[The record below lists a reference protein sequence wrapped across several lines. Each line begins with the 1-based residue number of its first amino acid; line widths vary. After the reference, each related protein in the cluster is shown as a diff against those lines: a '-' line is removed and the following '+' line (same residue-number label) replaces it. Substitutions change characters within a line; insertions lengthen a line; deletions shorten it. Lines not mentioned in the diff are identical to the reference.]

1 MAAMGTCEAVSA
13 AAAEAANDGE
23 GGGTLAGVEAFVG
36 VRLRNEAF
44 LLAAGRRGGA
54 LPAVAVAAAAEEE
67 EEEEAGGSCAPPSP
81 CEKKRMRLRT

>member
-1 MAAMGTCEAVSA
+1 MGTCEAVTA

-67 EEEEAGGSCAPPSP
+67 EEEEEEEAGGSCAPPSP
-81 CEKKRMRLRT
+81 CEKRRMRLRT

>member
-1 MAAMGTCEAVSA
+1 MGTCEAVSA

-67 EEEEAGGSCAPPSP
+67 EEAGGSCAPPSP
-81 CEKKRMRLRT
+81 CEKRRMRLRT

>member
-1 MAAMGTCEAVSA
+1 MGTCEAVSA

>member
-1 MAAMGTCEAVSA
+1 MGTCEAVSA

-81 CEKKRMRLRT
+81 CEKRRMRLRT

>member
-1 MAAMGTCEAVSA
+1 MGTCEAVSA

-67 EEEEAGGSCAPPSP
+67 EEEEEAGGSCAPPSP